1 MKNNDKNIIKAIKE
15 FAESEL
21 ENIARADEEYQRDSL
36 NYIYGFSRGLESREI
51 ELNIRSIVQ
60 DFRVSI
66 YGRYLRLIVYCEK
79 LLQMGE

>member
-21 ENIARADEEYQRDSL
+21 EGIARADEEYQNDSISYL
-36 NYIYGFSRGLESREI
+36 LGFMRTLTNKEI
-51 ELNIRSIVQ
+51 EMNMRSLVQ
-60 DFRVSI
+60 DFRMTI
-66 YGRYLRLIVYCEK
+66 YRRYLSIIVYCEK